1 MSHNKF
7 VTLTIEPYG
16 IKSEFEKGACLLDAL
31 KAVGLKIR
39 SECGGRGICGKC
51 RVILKDSSKISEV
64 TKSETECLSKFEL
77 DSGLRL
83 ACCSSVM
90 QSTTAFI
97 PEESRAIIRKFLIEG
112 TEKPVTVEPA
122 IRKFYVKLGKPSLSD
137 VRSDVQ
143 RLLDSLKDVYGLEI
157 IRVDYQLSKS
167 LPEILR
173 KAKWKVTATIWDD
186 SEIISVEPGDTS
198 KKAYGIAI
206 DIGTSKILGYLS
218 NLINGDLITVG
229 SLENP
234 QIIHGEDVISRISFA
249 SQGEGSLRRMQKLTV
264 EGINVVVRQV
274 CKKSRCA
281 PRHIYEMTV
290 VGNTAMHHL
299 FLGIQ
304 PKYLGTSP
312 YVPVV
317 SDAIDVKAKE
327 LSIRVNPSANVHVLP
342 VIAGFVGADAIA
354 DIISTGI
361 YRSSQLSL
369 VLDIGTNPEVI
380 LGDKRGMM
388 ACSCA
393 SGPAFEG
400 AHITCGT
407 KAVSGAIERLQIE
420 PESFEVKY
428 QTVGNTKPVGICGS
442 GIIDGVANLL
452 RCQLIDRK
460 GIFVEQTSTP
470 RVRTRN
476 GEKEFVL
483 VFQKEGAKQDIVI
496 TPKDI
501 EQIQLAKAA
510 IYAGCSILMKKKRV
524 QPENIK
530 RMFVAGAFGNY
541 INLDNAKLIGMLPD
555 VSTKNIRFVGNA
567 AGAGVRMALISRR
580 YRRKASLIRSKIR
593 YVELAS
599 DPDFQTEFTSAM
611 FFPHKDL
618 RRFPSFRIDF

>member
-64 TKSETECLSKFEL
+64 TKSERERLSKFEL

-218 NLINGDLITVG
+218 NLINGDLIAVG

-361 YRSSQLSL
+361 YKSSQLSL
-369 VLDIGTNPEVI
+369 VLDIGTNTEII
-380 LGDKRGMM
+380 LGDKRGMV

-400 AHITCGT
+400 AHIACGT

-460 GIFVEQTSTP
+460 GIFVEQTPTP

-476 GEKEFVL
+476 GEREFVL
-483 VFQKEGAKQDIVI
+483 VFQKEGATRDIVI

-580 YRRKASLIRSKIR
+580 YSRKASLIRSKIR

-611 FFPHKDL
+611 FFPNKDL